1 MGRILLCM
9 GKYAEHPYYIDSVP
23 ANVYCVEELCYLFV
37 SNPFMIDRDIMDK
50 NLAKWLDL
58 VCGLSELTHQLL
70 GLFNRGTQPGVFVST
85 ILDYVNYCTPED
97 KKKIEDVLQ
106 SNIGL
111 NNYEKQKR
119 QADFLL
125 KNKGYSQALNEYDEL
140 LRALPETESA
150 LKPPIC
156 HNMGVIYA
164 NLYQFEMAARYFKR
178 AYDMAGNEES
188 GIAYLAARRL
198 HLSENAYIDFIAK
211 HGGEFHELSLQVEK
225 RLNEAKGEFEASQ
238 ENRMLSALKFYK
250 DEGNVASYYDDID
263 QIIMKK
269 EDEYRE
275 LVLD

>member
-1 MGRILLCM
+1 M
-9 GKYAEHPYYIDSVP
+9 
-23 ANVYCVEELCYLFV
+23 
-37 SNPFMIDRDIMDK
+37 
-50 NLAKWLDL
+50 
-58 VCGLSELTHQLL
+58 
-70 GLFNRGTQPGVFVST
+70 
-85 ILDYVNYCTPED
+85 
-97 KKKIEDVLQ
+97 
-106 SNIGL
+106 
-111 NNYEKQKR
+111 
-119 QADFLL
+119 